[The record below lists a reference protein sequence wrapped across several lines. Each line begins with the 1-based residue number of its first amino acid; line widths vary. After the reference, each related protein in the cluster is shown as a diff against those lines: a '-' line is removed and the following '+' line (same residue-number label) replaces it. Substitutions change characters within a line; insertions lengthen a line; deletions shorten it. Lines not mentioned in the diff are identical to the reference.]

1 MKVECVQEK
10 FQKIISQA
18 EKISG
23 KHLNLPVLS
32 CIFLEAKKEKGQLT
46 VRSTNLDLGF
56 ESCLPAKVE
65 EDGVLAVPAGL
76 LSSFISNLQ
85 GEKSVKLKGD
95 AATLSVITLK
105 NRTVIKCVSPED
117 FPTIPEVSKEHC
129 FEINAGDFVRGL
141 KAVWY
146 SSSVSSVKPEL
157 SSVFIYPEDGA
168 VVFAATDSFRL
179 AEKRVKTKVS
189 DFERLLIPFK
199 NIPEIIR
206 VLEGVD
212 GVVEVRVNK
221 NQIAFVFLGTYLTSR
236 VIDGT
241 FPDYRQIIPKEFKT
255 EAVILKEDLARS
267 LKMATIFS
275 DNFNQVNM
283 AITPSEK
290 KFELTTKNNTLGENT
305 SALSAALS
313 GDATEVNFNYRY
325 ITDCLQSIDADSVS
339 LSFAGPSRPV
349 VIRGVGDRSFTYLV
363 MPMNR

>member
-10 FQKIISQA
+10 LQKILSQA

-32 CIFLEAKKEKGQLT
+32 CVFLEAKKGELT
-46 VRSTNLDLGF
+46 IRSTNLDLGF
-56 ESCLPAKVE
+56 ESRLPSKVE

-76 LSSFISNLQ
+76 LSSFVSNLH

-95 AATLSVITLK
+95 TNTLSVMTSR
-105 NRTVIKCVSPED
+105 NRTVMKCLPSED
-117 FPTIPEVSKEHC
+117 FPTIPDVPKEHC
-129 FEINAGDFVRGL
+129 FEINAGDFVKGL

-146 SSSVSSVKPEL
+146 SSSISSVKPEL
-157 SSVFIYPEDGA
+157 SSVFIYPEDGSI
-168 VVFAATDSFRL
+168 VFAATDSFRL
-179 AEKRVKTKVS
+179 AEKKVKTKTS

-206 VLEGVD
+206 ILEGES
-212 GVVEVRVNK
+212 GSVEVRVSK
-221 NQIAFVFLGTYLTSR
+221 NQIAFAFGGTYLTSR
-236 VIDGT
+236 IIDGT
-241 FPDYRQIIPKEFKT
+241 FPDYRQIIPKEYKT
-255 EAVILKEDLARS
+255 EAVILKDDLARS

-283 AITPSEK
+283 VLVPSEK
-290 KFELTTKNNTLGENT
+290 KFELTTKNSSLGENT
-305 SALSAALS
+305 TLLDAALS
-313 GDATEVNFNYRY
+313 GEVAEVNFNYRY
-325 ITDCLQSIDADSVS
+325 IADCLQSIDADSVS

>member
-1 MKVECVQEK
+1 MKIECVQEK
-10 FQKIISQA
+10 LQKVLSQA
-18 EKISG
+18 EKISS

-32 CIFLEAKKEKGQLT
+32 CIFLEAKNGQLT

-56 ESCLPAKVE
+56 ESCLPVKIDE
-65 EDGVLAVPAGL
+65 EGVLAVPSGL
-76 LSSFISNLQ
+76 LSSFVSNLQ
-85 GEKSVKLKGD
+85 GEKSVKLSGD
-95 AATLSVITLK
+95 MNTLSVVTSK
-105 NRTVIKCVSPED
+105 NRTVIKCLPPED
-117 FPTIPEVSKEHC
+117 FPTIPDVSKAHH
-129 FEINAGDFVRGL
+129 FEVNAVDFVKGL

-157 SSVFIYPEDGA
+157 SSVFIYPEDGS

-179 AEKRVKTKVS
+179 AEKKVKTKS
-189 DFERLLIPFK
+189 PDFERLLIPFK

-206 VLEGVD
+206 ILEVES
-212 GVVEVRVNK
+212 GVVDVRVSK
-221 NQIAFVFLGTYLTSR
+221 NQIAFVFGGTYLTSR

-255 EAVILKEDLARS
+255 EAVLLKGDLTRS

-283 AITPSEK
+283 SIVPSEK

-305 SALSAALS
+305 TMLDAALS
-313 GDATEVNFNYRY
+313 GDVVEVNFNYRY
-325 ITDCLQSIDADSVS
+325 VADCLQSIDTDSVS
-339 LSFAGPSRPV
+339 FSFAGPSRPV

>member
-10 FQKIISQA
+10 LQKIISQA

-32 CIFLEAKKEKGQLT
+32 CILLNAKKGQLII
-46 VRSTNLDLGF
+46 RSTNLDLGF
-56 ESCLPAKVE
+56 ESCLPVRVD
-65 EDGVLAVPAGL
+65 EDGVLAVPGAL

-85 GEKSVKLKGD
+85 GEKSVKLKGEEN
-95 AATLSVITLK
+95 TLSVMTSK
-105 NRTVIKCVSPED
+105 SRTIIRCLPPED
-117 FPTIPEVSKEHC
+117 FPTIPEVSRERS
-129 FEINAGDFVRGL
+129 FEINAGDFVKGL

-157 SSVFIYPEDGA
+157 SSVYIYPEDGS

-179 AEKRVKTKVS
+179 AEKKVKTKTP
-189 DFERLLIPFK
+189 DFERLLLPFK

-206 VLEGVD
+206 ILEGESD
-212 GVVEVRVNK
+212 MVEVRVSK
-221 NQIAFVFLGTYLTSR
+221 NQIAFVFGGTYLTSR
-236 VIDGT
+236 LIDGT
-241 FPDYRQIIPKEFKT
+241 FPDYRQILPKDFKT
-255 EAVILKEDLARS
+255 EAVLLKEDLARS

-283 AITPSEK
+283 SIAPSEK
-290 KFELTTKNNTLGENT
+290 KFELTTKNNVLGENT
-305 SALSAALS
+305 TTLDAALS
-313 GDATEVNFNYRY
+313 GENAEANFNYRY
-325 ITDCLQSIDADSVS
+325 VADCLQSIDTDSVS

-349 VIRGVGDRSFTYLV
+349 VIRGIGDRSFTYLV

>member
-10 FQKIISQA
+10 LQKILSQA

-32 CIFLEAKKEKGQLT
+32 CILLDAKNGQLAI
-46 VRSTNLDLGF
+46 RSTNLDLGF
-56 ESCLPAKVE
+56 ESCLPAKIE
-65 EDGVLAVPAGL
+65 EEGVLAVPSGL
-76 LSSFISNLQ
+76 LSSFVSNLQ
-85 GEKSVKLKGD
+85 GEKNVKLKGD
-95 AATLSVITLK
+95 SNTLSVMTSK
-105 NRTVIKCVSPED
+105 NRTVIKCLPPED
-117 FPTIPEVSKEHC
+117 FPTIPEVSKDHS
-129 FEINAGDFVRGL
+129 FEIHAVDFVKGL

-146 SSSVSSVKPEL
+146 SSSISSVKPEL
-157 SSVFIYPEDGA
+157 SSVYIYPEDGS

-179 AEKRVKTKVS
+179 AEKKVKTKTS

-206 VLEGVD
+206 TLEGVD
-212 GVVEVRVNK
+212 GVVEVRVSK
-221 NQIAFVFLGTYLTSR
+221 NQIAFVFGGTYLTSR

-255 EAVILKEDLARS
+255 EAVLLKDDLARS
-267 LKMATIFS
+267 LKIATIFS

-283 AITPSEK
+283 TIVPAEK

-305 SALSAALS
+305 TLLDAALS
-313 GDATEVNFNYRY
+313 GEPAEANFNYRY
-325 ITDCLQSIDADSVS
+325 IADCLQSIDSDSVS
-339 LSFAGPSRPV
+339 LSFAGSSRPV